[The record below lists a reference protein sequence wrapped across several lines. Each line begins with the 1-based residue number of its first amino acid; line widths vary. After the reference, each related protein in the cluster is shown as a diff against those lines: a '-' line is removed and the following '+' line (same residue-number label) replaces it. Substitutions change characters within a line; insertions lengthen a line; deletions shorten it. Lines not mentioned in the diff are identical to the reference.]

1 LQARLRAPASA
12 VAAAAADC
20 EKRLK
25 DFDRA
30 VWVRTCLRLR
40 GPVLLMSFPPVQN
53 VHHQGQPMPGEDED
67 DLWID
72 STQQELAPNPRCPL
86 SFVALLDLKEPVK
99 CAQ

>member
-1 LQARLRAPASA
+1 
-12 VAAAAADC
+12 
-20 EKRLK
+20 
-25 DFDRA
+25 
-30 VWVRTCLRLR
+30 
-40 GPVLLMSFPPVQN
+40 
-53 VHHQGQPMPGEDED
+53 MPGEDED